1 MLDGNKCIYDYFFLI
16 IIASEFPNGF
26 QKPCLS
32 PIKISPQIIAF
43 KHWMVSID
51 L

>member
-1 MLDGNKCIYDYFFLI
+1 MYIYDYFFLI
-16 IIASEFPNGF
+16 IIANGSLNGF

-32 PIKISPQIIAF
+32 HIKKSPQMIAF